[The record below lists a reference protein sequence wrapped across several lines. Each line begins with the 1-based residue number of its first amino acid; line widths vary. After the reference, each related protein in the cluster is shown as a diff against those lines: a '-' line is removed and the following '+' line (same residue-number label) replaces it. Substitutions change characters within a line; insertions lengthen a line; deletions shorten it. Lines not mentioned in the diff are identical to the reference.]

1 MDVAAELGRQLPLIV
16 ALGWVVRVP
25 LISGEE
31 GHEAITRS
39 AWEGL
44 TLSSEQQRALIRGV
58 RAPDV
63 SLTGLLVTALPF
75 AQPRHALRAWSG
87 TSTGA
92 AVREVRAFLVTKHR
106 RALALPDGRRRWE
119 AFGEALHCLQ
129 DSYSPA
135 HVDREGGRIVRM
147 RHWGPLDRVRGRRDE
162 HGFPSDRR
170 DSVGNDG
177 KLNDAA
183 RAAVEA
189 SRGYLELAV
198 SSAPSLDSFLDA
210 CGMRP

>member
-1 MDVAAELGRQLPLIV
+1 MSWPIEHLPTVVAVGWLVRAPL
-16 ALGWVVRVP
+16 LSR
-25 LISGEE
+25 EE
-31 GHEAITRS
+31 GHEAITRV

-44 TLSSEQQRALIRGV
+44 VLSSEQQSALIRGV
-58 RAPDV
+58 RAPDISLAGFLV
-63 SLTGLLVTALPF
+63 SALPF
-75 AQPRHALRAWSG
+75 AQRRHALRAWSG

-92 AVREVRAFLVTKHR
+92 AVREVHAFLVATHR

-147 RHWGPLDRVRGRRDE
+147 RHWGPLDRVRIPRDE
-162 HGFPSDRR
+162 HGFPWDRR
-170 DSVGNDG
+170 DSVGTG
-177 KLNDAA
+177 GELNDAA

-189 SRGYLELAV
+189 SRRYLELAA

-210 CGMRP
+210 CGLRP